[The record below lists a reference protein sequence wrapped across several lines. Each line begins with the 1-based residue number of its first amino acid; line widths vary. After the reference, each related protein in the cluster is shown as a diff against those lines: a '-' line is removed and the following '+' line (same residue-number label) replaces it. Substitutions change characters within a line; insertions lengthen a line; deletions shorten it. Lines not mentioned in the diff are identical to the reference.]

1 MRVEITLV
9 RVKIT
14 LGGVFWKIERVLAKK
29 YLKIDACQFLH
40 VDLTRKNIK
49 VDFHGGSASA

>member
-14 LGGVFWKIERVLAKK
+14 LGRVFWKIERVLAKK
-29 YLKIDACQFLH
+29 YLKIDTCQFLR

-49 VDFHGGSASA
+49 VDLNGGSA

>member
-1 MRVEITLV
+1 MRVKITLV

-14 LGGVFWKIERVLAKK
+14 LGRVFWKIERVLAKK
-29 YLKIDACQFLH
+29 YLKIDTCQFLR

-49 VDFHGGSASA
+49 VDFNGGSA